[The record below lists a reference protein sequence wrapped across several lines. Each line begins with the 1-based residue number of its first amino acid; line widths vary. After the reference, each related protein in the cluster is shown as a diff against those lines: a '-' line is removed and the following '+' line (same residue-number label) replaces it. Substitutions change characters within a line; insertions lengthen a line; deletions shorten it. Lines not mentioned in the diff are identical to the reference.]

1 MICAHHMHLKREH
14 VPFTVNTC
22 APLPPPL
29 LACGAAY
36 FPFHCTYSA
45 AEGAYARLS
54 IHVYVLRLAR
64 TCLGLQVLTK
74 VIKHGTSGLQLRAT
88 DVMLSAIQHDPA
100 PLRQFMRS
108 QKDHELFHILVR
120 YTLIFLQLH

>member
-45 AEGAYARLS
+45 AEDHCTVADWVGQGACALQLWLVHNIAYAAGQDRS
-54 IHVYVLRLAR
+54 VPNHQKA
-64 TCLGLQVLTK
+64 GLMHAVK
-74 VIKHGTSGLQLRAT
+74 
-88 DVMLSAIQHDPA
+88 
-100 PLRQFMRS
+100 
-108 QKDHELFHILVR
+108 
-120 YTLIFLQLH
+120 TLLYQAVAS